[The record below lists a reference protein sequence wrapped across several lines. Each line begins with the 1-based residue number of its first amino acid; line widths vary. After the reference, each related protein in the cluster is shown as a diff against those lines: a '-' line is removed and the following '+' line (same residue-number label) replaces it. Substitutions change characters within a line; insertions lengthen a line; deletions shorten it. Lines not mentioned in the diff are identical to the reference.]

1 MIERRR
7 LERLL
12 GLIDELKRISE
23 EGGIIIVEGRNDVRA
38 LRSLGVEGEMVT
50 ASSLPDY
57 EIFRICSGR
66 KTVILSDWDS
76 KGKEIEKRLKNLI
89 SNADISIWREISGIT
104 GRHIHSVEE
113 LPEFVRKAYEF
124 YRRPV

>member
-12 GLIDELKRISE
+12 GLIEELKRISE

-38 LRSLGVEGEMVT
+38 LRGLGIVGEVVT
-50 ASSLPDY
+50 ASSMPDY

-66 KTVILSDWDS
+66 KTVILSDWDL
-76 KGKEIEKRLKNLI
+76 KGREIGMRLKNLI
-89 SNADISIWREISGIT
+89 SNADINIWREISGIS
-104 GRHIHSVEE
+104 GRYIHSVEE
-113 LPEFVRKAYEF
+113 LPEFVRKACNF
-124 YRRPV
+124 HRLIV